1 MLNHFCSPP
10 RMVVINKMINQ
21 IQKMWRK
28 KTGIATVF
36 EIVISIFF
44 FAQNIEFGIDKR
56 RCGNIRRVEKCK
68 YIAEIVFALL
78 DLMRPAHFAG
88 KTNQKHK
95 TRIDGFKSSTFNF
108 LSLFLFGNLHSYNIG
123 DSLVS
128 M

>member
-1 MLNHFCSPP
+1 MQFYAEPLFFCSPS

-44 FAQNIEFGIDKR
+44 AQDIEFGIDKR

-68 YIAEIVFALL
+68 YITEMVFALL

-95 TRIDGFKSSTFNF
+95 TRIDGFSRALLTF
-108 LSLFLFGNLHSYNIG
+108 
-123 DSLVS
+123 
-128 M
+128 